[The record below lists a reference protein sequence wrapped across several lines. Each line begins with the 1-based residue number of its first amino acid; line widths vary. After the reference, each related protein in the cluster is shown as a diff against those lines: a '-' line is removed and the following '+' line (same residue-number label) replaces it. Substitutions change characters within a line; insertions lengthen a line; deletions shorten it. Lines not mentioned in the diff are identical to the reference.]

1 LVDAVSRF
9 LLRQDTLLLRLDELL
24 QQAADADEVAWILCE
39 HTGRE
44 LNLADCVLYLPAGE
58 DTLVQA
64 AAWGSRRGAG
74 RMPEARLRMS
84 IGRGVVGD
92 CARLLRTQR
101 VDDTRLDTRY
111 VHDGELGLSE
121 LATALSHDEFL
132 LGVLDSEA
140 VDAAFYDARYEQ
152 AFEAIADCGA
162 AHLWRFRNA
171 AIAGAG
177 GRRR

>member
-1 LVDAVSRF
+1 MDAVSRF
-9 LLRQDTLLLRLDELL
+9 LLHRDRLLTRLDELL
-24 QQAADADEVAWILCE
+24 QQSADADEVAWILCE

-44 LNLADCVLYLPAGE
+44 LNLADCVLYLPAGD

-64 AAWGSRRGAG
+64 AAWGPRRGAG
-74 RMPEARLRMS
+74 RMPEARLRLS

-121 LATALSHDEFL
+121 LATAISHDEIL

-140 VDAAFYDARYEQ
+140 VDAAFYDTRYEQ
-152 AFEAIADCGA
+152 AFEAIAACGA

-171 AIAGAG
+171 AVAGAG
-177 GRRR
+177 RR